1 MPFHHAPIRAAL
13 PVRTGLL
20 YQYRQWL
27 LPQRSLHT
35 SRPLRDDIDSSRN
48 HYETLNVST
57 DASQAEIK
65 KLVPSFPITGPSG
78 TNTPS

>member
-13 PVRTGLL
+13 AVRTGLL
-20 YQYRQWL
+20 YQYKPWL
-27 LPQRSLHT
+27 LQRNFHT
-35 SRPLRDDIDSSRN
+35 SRPLRDDIDSSKN

-65 KLVPSFPITGPSG
+65 KLVSFPPQPLYS
-78 TNTPS
+78 